1 MSANTSSSTLAD
13 RAIKTPTTQSAKRS
27 KNKLS
32 LSFGGYSCAG
42 KKRQNQDAFAAFI
55 PKQNEILSK
64 GIVATIADGV
74 SSANKAAEAAQLSVT
89 QFINDYYA
97 TPQTWSTQKSAAKV
111 LTSLNQ
117 WLYSQSDGIYKQNA
131 EWLTTFSALIIK
143 STTGYIF
150 HVGDTRISLFRQKKI
165 TAITHDHN
173 HKQGGKSVVLTRAL
187 GADSRLKVDVHQID
201 IQVGDIYLLTCDGVH
216 EHLSNKLISEQLQT
230 LNKQPSKL
238 PNEPPSNQELEQ
250 LSQQITQL
258 AIAQGSDDNVSCLL
272 IYIQSTPNRE
282 LVEIERDLLNKAI
295 PPALSVGMKLDDY
308 KVCKVIHASTRSHL
322 YLVESLEESL
332 VKNMAEDLVESQTDK
347 KLSVLKVPSENFS
360 DDPVYLQGFMR
371 EAWLGEHINHQHI
384 MKIKTRNANSPFLY
398 HVCEYI
404 HGQTL
409 TEWMHDNPK
418 PSIAQVR
425 DIIKQII
432 LALRAFQRLEL
443 VHRDLK
449 PDNIMINS
457 NGQIKLID
465 YGTVLIASLAENSDT
480 LTETVPLGSLNY
492 IAPETLL
499 TLKADHQSDLF
510 SLGIIAYE
518 LLCGELPYKPMR
530 RAEVCFNIFEQWQ
543 YRSIKQ
549 FRSDL
554 PIWLD
559 LALKKSTQAEP
570 SLRYQAFS
578 EFNADLSKPNLSAI
592 ADYQSQPIIK
602 RNPVQFWQGV
612 SALLFILLILVLTN

>member
-1 MSANTSSSTLAD
+1 MSAKPYPSNSQRSSKS
-13 RAIKTPTTQSAKRS
+13 
-27 KNKLS
+27 KLS
-32 LSFGGYSCAG
+32 LHFGGYSCAG
-42 KKRQNQDAFAAFI
+42 KKTQNQDAFAAFM
-55 PKQNEILSK
+55 PKQREILSK
-64 GIVATIADGV
+64 GFVATISDGV

-117 WLYSQSDGIYKQNA
+117 WLFSQSDGINKQSA

-150 HVGDTRISLFRQKKI
+150 HVGDTRISLFRQQKI
-165 TAITHDHN
+165 SAITHDHN

-187 GADSRLKVDVHQID
+187 GADNRLKVDVHQID
-201 IQVGDIYLLTCDGVH
+201 IQVGDIYLLTCDGMH
-216 EHLSNKLISEQLQT
+216 EYLTNKQISEQLAKLSTQT
-230 LNKQPSKL
+230 DN
-238 PNEPPSNQELEQ
+238 PPSNQELEQ
-250 LSQQITQL
+250 LSQHLTQL
-258 AIAQGSDDNVSCLL
+258 AITQGSDDNVSCLL
-272 IYIQSTPNRE
+272 VYIQNVPNRE
-282 LVEIERDLLNKAI
+282 LVEIERDLLNKVI
-295 PPALSVGMKLDDY
+295 PPALSVGMKLDNY

-322 YLVESLEESL
+322 YLVESLVDRSSESSI
-332 VKNMAEDLVESQTDK
+332 ESRTNK
-347 KLSVLKVPSENFS
+347 KLSVLKVPSENFT
-360 DDPVYLQGFMR
+360 DDPLYLQGFIH

-384 MKIKTRNANSPFLY
+384 MKIKSANTNSSFLY
-398 HVCEYI
+398 HVCEYLD
-404 HGQTL
+404 GQTL
-409 TEWMHDNPK
+409 SEWMHDNPK
-418 PSIAQVR
+418 PNINQVR
-425 DIIKQII
+425 DIIKQIT

-449 PDNIMINS
+449 PDNIMIDS

-480 LTETVPLGSLNY
+480 LTETMPQGSLNY

-510 SLGIIAYE
+510 SLGVIAYE
-518 LLCGELPYKPMR
+518 MLCGELPYKPMH
-530 RAEVCFNIFEQWQ
+530 RAEVCFKNYEQWQ

-554 PIWLD
+554 PLWLD

-570 SLRYQAFS
+570 SLRFQAFS
-578 EFNADLSKPNLSAI
+578 EFNADLNKPNLSAI
-592 ADYQSQPIIK
+592 EDYQRQPIIQ
-602 RNPVQFWQGV
+602 RNPVQFWQSV
-612 SALLFILLILVLTN
+612 SALLFIALIVVLMH